1 MTYTIVQDNRTF
13 IYDVSTIVQWRCA
26 CRRPYSPTEG
36 SWDMDTNSTAVL
48 ALRLSRR
55 AAKNIALIG
64 VVGCLTVTGFAAA
77 VAGAGAALN
86 SQSDGVSV
94 DRTHKGDRLPQ
105 ALKHTSTVSSP
116 VVTTLSRPPIGCEP
130 AFSRAADPKR
140 AHIFG
145 RCIS

>member
-1 MTYTIVQDNRTF
+1 
-13 IYDVSTIVQWRCA
+13 
-26 CRRPYSPTEG
+26 
-36 SWDMDTNSTAVL
+36 MDTNSTAIIAFCV
-48 ALRLSRR
+48 SRR
-55 AAKNIALIG
+55 AAKNIAAIG
-64 VVGCLTVTGFAAA
+64 VVGCLVVAGFAAA
-77 VAGAGAALN
+77 VTGAGAALN

-105 ALKHTSTVSSP
+105 ALKHTSIVSSP

-140 AHIFG
+140 SHIFG

>member
-1 MTYTIVQDNRTF
+1 
-13 IYDVSTIVQWRCA
+13 
-26 CRRPYSPTEG
+26 
-36 SWDMDTNSTAVL
+36 MDTNSRAVF
-48 ALRLSRR
+48 ALRLSRW

-64 VVGCLTVTGFAAA
+64 VVSCLTVTGFAAA
-77 VAGAGAALN
+77 VTGAGAALN
-86 SQSDGVSV
+86 AQTDSAI
-94 DRTHKGDRLPQ
+94 DRTHKGDRLPL
-105 ALKHTSTVSSP
+105 ALKHTSIVSSP